1 MLVAFALVGAA
12 PDGKLLGEDGST
24 DDEEGGNWDDS
35 ENIEMLIVGETDVD
49 STEVMLK
56 LII

>member
-1 MLVAFALVGAA
+1 
-12 PDGKLLGEDGST
+12 
-24 DDEEGGNWDDS
+24 
-35 ENIEMLIVGETDVD
+35 MLIVGETDVD